1 MNSKEELLS
10 TVVYVGTR
18 LRNSISVE
26 YFNNL
31 MSTLY
36 EHNDP
41 KEALI
46 LFCHHIKMMAKW
58 NIITNRIASE
68 IVSKLIQIYNN
79 TGDTEKYKIL
89 VYMRKYLPWVYE
101 SNTRVCNNFEEFIA
115 VN

>member
-1 MNSKEELLS
+1 MNKKEILDLL
-10 TVVYVGTR
+10 VYVGTR
-18 LRNSISVE
+18 LRNSIGNV

-31 MSTLY
+31 MNTILS
-36 EHNDP
+36 HNDP

-46 LFCHHIKMMAKW
+46 LFMIHVRMMVKW
-58 NIITNRIASE
+58 GTIRSSIASE
-68 IVSKLIQIYNN
+68 IINKVIETYNN
-79 TGDTEKYKIL
+79 ASDEEKYKIL

>member
-1 MNSKEELLS
+1 MNKKEILDLL
-10 TVVYVGTR
+10 VYVGTR
-18 LRNSISVE
+18 LRNSIENV

-31 MSTLY
+31 MNTILS
-36 EHNDP
+36 HNDP